1 MADVFAN
8 ETNKAN
14 MFKTKEGDTQSGY
27 AQEKLLGSTYLN
39 VIEVDGSSGK
49 ALQFEVDATALADG
63 VSSNKVQ
70 CSVTDTTA
78 DYLFPSLVAGTGVA
92 ITKSSG
98 GDEKVTIAGAYT
110 EGAGIDIT
118 AAVIKLDANLDDLKD
133 AVIGAGAEG
142 QLISY
147 DSGSSK
153 FVNTDYAVET
163 TFSGTASKV
172 PNAGSLKTLLQAL
185 NITNAVNCGSSGTP
199 IMYKTKPLNVL
210 AMPINEIAYTASSIY
225 TTHLP
230 KTIPDPNLV
239 ANSQLAFSGRN
250 KAGVWIQS
258 KESSPEGAGD
268 GYAYLFGNTIVD
280 EDWDA
285 LDGAGM
291 TLSVIVSNTDGIP
304 VATKE
309 EVVFRAEYLI
319 YDTEDVSVSSSNTQK
334 VYWELSGDTNV
345 KEVRFPLTLTNLT
358 AGSPLSVSF
367 QLSVGSQLH
376 EHDDPDLGYAI
387 KNEINIHSIRL
398 LCATKTINLPIA
410 SV

>member
-8 ETNKAN
+8 DTNKAN

-110 EGAGIDIT
+110 AGTGISITGASIASAIT
-118 AAVIKLDANLDDLKD
+118 QVVTESTFTGHTTKVPTSKAVADVLRALTITD
-133 AVIGAGAEG
+133 AV
-142 QLISY
+142 
-147 DSGSSK
+147 D
-153 FVNTDYAVET
+153 V
-163 TFSGTASKV
+163 
-172 PNAGSLKTLLQAL
+172 
-185 NITNAVNCGSSGTP
+185 GSSGDA

-230 KTIPDPNLV
+230 KTIPDPNLI

-334 VYWELSGDTNV
+334 IYWELSGDTNV
-345 KEVRFPLTLTNLT
+345 KEVRFPLTLTGLT
-358 AGSPLSVSF
+358 AGAPLSVSF
-367 QLSVGSQLH
+367 QLSVGSQLYV
-376 EHDDPDLGYAI
+376 PDAGYAI
-387 KNEINIHSIRL
+387 KNEINIHSARL